1 MLAAAIPDER
11 AARDPAGAC
20 IADERQE
27 LDNARFKETVSAVA
41 ALLADA
47 GLRPGGVL
55 AIMLPNRVELIT
67 SMFAAWRLGAAVTPV
82 NPALTGQEA
91 RYQIDDAG
99 AHVVVADGASAAKLE
114 GGGYRIVPVEDVTSP
129 ARSPEPE
136 PEPEPVPV
144 QAGPGTL
151 ALLIYTSG
159 TTGRPKGVMLD
170 HANVLAT
177 AELIVAWFEMT
188 EETRSLLVLPL
199 FHVNGVMVSV
209 VSPLLAGGT
218 TYIAERFDAATFWA
232 TVQRARPTFFSAV
245 PTIYALLV
253 SQPGEQADTKNLRY
267 VICGAAPMPRELI
280 GEFEQRFG
288 VPVVEG
294 YGLSECT
301 VVCTANPV
309 HGVRQAGSVGLA
321 LPGVEVGVV
330 DAAGQLLPAGQAGE
344 VVVRGPNVMR
354 GYLGRPAES
363 AEVLR
368 GGWLHTG
375 DVGRFDDA
383 GYLTLVDRVKDL
395 IIRGGENIYPKE
407 IEDVLY
413 AHPAVLEA
421 AVVGR
426 PDAVFGEQPVAF
438 VALRPGRSVVPDE
451 LIGHCQGSLARYK
464 VPREVYLETVLP
476 KNAVGKIAKPMLRER
491 LRAARG

>member
-1 MLAAAIPDER
+1 MIAASIPDER
-11 AARDPAGAC
+11 AVRDPAGAC

-27 LDNARFKETVSAVA
+27 LDNARFLETVSAVA

-47 GLRPGGVL
+47 GLGPGGVL

-99 AHVVVADGASAAKLE
+99 ARVVVADPASAAKLDD
-114 GGGYRIVPVEDVTSP
+114 GGYRIIPVADVTSP
-129 ARSPEPE
+129 ARA
-136 PEPEPVPV
+136 PEPVPV

-177 AELIVAWFEMT
+177 AELIVSWFGMT

-209 VSPLLAGGT
+209 VSPLLAGGST
-218 TYIAERFDAATFWA
+218 FIAERFDAVTFWA
-232 TVQRARPTFFSAV
+232 TVERARPTFFSAV

-253 SQPGEQADTKNLRY
+253 SRPGGHAATGTLRY
-267 VICGAAPMPRELI
+267 VICGAAPMPPDLI
-280 GEFEQRFG
+280 SEFEQRFG

-309 HGVRQAGSVGLA
+309 HGMRKAGSVGLA
-321 LPGVEVGVV
+321 LPGVEVGV
-330 DAAGQLLPAGQAGE
+330 AGPDGQALPAGQAGE
-344 VVVRGPNVMR
+344 VIVRGPNVMR
-354 GYLGRPAES
+354 GYLGRPAET
-363 AEVLR
+363 AQVLR
-368 GGWLHTG
+368 EGWLHTG
-375 DVGRFDDA
+375 DVGRFDDD
-383 GYLTLVDRVKDL
+383 GYLTLVDRVKDM

-413 AHPAVLEA
+413 THPAVLEA
-421 AVVGR
+421 AVIGR
-426 PDAVFGEQPVAF
+426 PDPVFGEQPVAF
-438 VALRPGRSVVPDE
+438 VALRPGRSAAPDD
-451 LIGHCQGSLARYK
+451 LIEHCRASLARYK
-464 VPREVYLETVLP
+464 LPREVRIEEALP
-476 KNAVGKIAKPMLRER
+476 KNAVGKIAKPALRER
-491 LRAARG
+491 LRAAPG

>member
-11 AARDPAGAC
+11 AARDPAEAC

-27 LDNARFKETVSAVA
+27 LDNARFAQTVSAVA

-47 GLRPGGVL
+47 GLRRGDVL

-99 AHVVVADGASAAKLE
+99 AKVVVADGASAAKLAGNRQ
-114 GGGYRIVPVEDVTSP
+114 GGGHRIIPVGDVTSP
-129 ARSPEPE
+129 ARPA
-136 PEPEPVPV
+136 EPVPV
-144 QAGPGTL
+144 QAEPGTP

-159 TTGRPKGVMLD
+159 TTGRPKGVILD
-170 HANVLAT
+170 HANVRAT
-177 AELIVAWFEMT
+177 AELIVTWFEMT
-188 EETRSLLVLPL
+188 GETRSLLVLPL
-199 FHVNGVMVSV
+199 FHVNGIMVSV
-209 VSPLLAGGT
+209 VSPLLAGGST
-218 TYIAERFDAATFWA
+218 FVAERFDAATFWA
-232 TVQRARPTFFSAV
+232 TVERARPTFFSAV

-253 SQPGEQADTKNLRY
+253 SRPGEQADTTNLRY

-280 GEFEQRFG
+280 SEFEQRFG

-309 HGVRQAGSVGLA
+309 HGVRRAGSVGLA

-330 DAAGQLLPAGQAGE
+330 DPAGQLLPAGQAGE

-375 DVGRFDDA
+375 DVGRFDD
-383 GYLTLVDRVKDL
+383 GYLTLVNRVKDL

-407 IEDVLY
+407 IEDVIY

-438 VALRPGRSVVPDE
+438 VALRPGRSAGPDD
-451 LIGHCQGSLARYK
+451 LIEHCRESLARYK
-464 VPREVYLETVLP
+464 VPREVHIEKVLP

-491 LRAARG
+491 LRAERG